1 MSAARTEGA
10 VVFQLVSDGQPIPA
24 AEEAQ
29 MFDPY
34 ATSPRKGPIAERFEL
49 ALARAIVDVHRGRL
63 RGSEGRE
70 TAGFSLELRSR
81 DSLPKSH

>member
-1 MSAARTEGA
+1 
-10 VVFQLVSDGQPIPA
+10 
-24 AEEAQ
+24 

-34 ATSPRKGPIAERFEL
+34 APGPKIGPIAERFEL

-63 RGSEGRE
+63 SGSEGRD
-70 TAGFSLELRSR
+70 TAGFTVELRSR